1 MRGIYPGLFNIAIL
15 TFITS
20 VVLTSHSFQ
29 LHDMTYVHAKLV
41 DFNAAETFPFF
52 DLGKPDH
59 GSPSSNR
66 GFDQHEGT
74 RLQVSYPHNWT
85 KETVP
90 LVKYTGL
97 RSVPEVAFYVP
108 NQNVEVT
115 ISTERPGNVSLTK
128 YFLQEV
134 ASLQEAVAGYTLIDS
149 GESNLGDLPAKRVL
163 YTSDLIEGGTIYGRM
178 KTMELVSMH
187 QGVSYFFVYRA
198 EERDFLVYL
207 PAVQQMINSFV
218 FKGL

>member
-15 TFITS
+15 TFITA

-41 DFNAAETFPFF
+41 DFNSAETFPFF

-59 GSPSSNR
+59 DSPSSNR

-97 RSVPEVAFYVP
+97 RSIPEVAFYVP
-108 NQNVEVT
+108 SQNV
-115 ISTERPGNVSLTK
+115 
-128 YFLQEV
+128 
-134 ASLQEAVAGYTLIDS
+134 
-149 GESNLGDLPAKRVL
+149 
-163 YTSDLIEGGTIYGRM
+163 
-178 KTMELVSMH
+178 
-187 QGVSYFFVYRA
+187 
-198 EERDFLVYL
+198 
-207 PAVQQMINSFV
+207 
-218 FKGL
+218 

>member
-1 MRGIYPGLFNIAIL
+1 MISQFNGEDHLDQSKVIDNSYILLKIESFLISINIYVLHFLEKNVRGIYPGLFNIAIL
-15 TFITS
+15 TFITA

-59 GSPSSNR
+59 DSPSSNR

-97 RSVPEVAFYVP
+97 RHYKRQLQATHLLTLAKVILV
-108 NQNVEVT
+108 
-115 ISTERPGNVSLTK
+115 ISQRKEYYIQV
-128 YFLQEV
+128 
-134 ASLQEAVAGYTLIDS
+134 I
-149 GESNLGDLPAKRVL
+149 
-163 YTSDLIEGGTIYGRM
+163 
-178 KTMELVSMH
+178 
-187 QGVSYFFVYRA
+187 
-198 EERDFLVYL
+198 
-207 PAVQQMINSFV
+207 
-218 FKGL
+218 